1 MFQNG
6 QAHFNNFTAYD
17 AAYDASFLKC
27 VRDFGILWIKG
38 LKVQMSSYY

>member
-6 QAHFNNFTAYD
+6 QAHFNKF

-27 VRDFGILWIKG
+27 DRDFGILGIKG